1 MIKIVG
7 WLLLTLVSSGGL
19 VAYFLQQQY
28 EEKSAEF
35 RILYRDV
42 TIKLSQHDAI
52 IPLLPANRPEW
63 EVQKLFPQIIRWRQ
77 HSGIEPRRSI
87 VAEKQGRYW
96 LNIDNQSL
104 LIDLN
109 RLISDVVEKKP
120 FKHLTIQWNNAT
132 LFEQGAASPNDYWR
146 WEKEISSQSQPFMLT
161 ADDQPNWAE
170 MPWPLILTPALFWGL
185 VFYLINQYRANK
197 RRRDIADM
205 RNQYAE
211 LTRLNTM
218 GELAAGIMHE
228 LNQPLTAIL
237 SYNQTALR
245 LIQQQRTEQVPSLLD
260 AAVVQIKR
268 TDALLQQ
275 FRQKLTSQQAD
286 YQPIVLAA
294 TLGSGDHPAGYRNQQ

>member
-35 RILYRDV
+35 LILYRDV

-109 RLISDVVEKKP
+109 RLISDVVKKNRSN
-120 FKHLTIQWNNAT
+120 I
-132 LFEQGAASPNDYWR
+132 WR
-146 WEKEISSQSQPFMLT
+146 YNGITRRSLSKVPQVQMIIGVGKRDQQP
-161 ADDQPNWAE
+161 
-170 MPWPLILTPALFWGL
+170 
-185 VFYLINQYRANK
+185 V
-197 RRRDIADM
+197 
-205 RNQYAE
+205 
-211 LTRLNTM
+211 
-218 GELAAGIMHE
+218 
-228 LNQPLTAIL
+228 
-237 SYNQTALR
+237 
-245 LIQQQRTEQVPSLLD
+245 
-260 AAVVQIKR
+260 AAVYADCRRSAQLGR
-268 TDALLQQ
+268 NALV
-275 FRQKLTSQQAD
+275 AD
-286 YQPIVLAA
+286 THSGPVL
-294 TLGSGDHPAGYRNQQ
+294 GAGVVPD

>member
-35 RILYRDV
+35 LILYRDV

-109 RLISDVVEKKP
+109 RLISDVVKKKP
-120 FKHLTIQWNNAT
+120 FKHLAIQWNNAT

-146 WEKEISSQSQPFMLT
+146 WEKRSAASRS
-161 ADDQPNWAE
+161 
-170 MPWPLILTPALFWGL
+170 
-185 VFYLINQYRANK
+185 
-197 RRRDIADM
+197 
-205 RNQYAE
+205 
-211 LTRLNTM
+211 RLC
-218 GELAAGIMHE
+218 
-228 LNQPLTAIL
+228 
-237 SYNQTALR
+237 
-245 LIQQQRTEQVPSLLD
+245 
-260 AAVVQIKR
+260 
-268 TDALLQQ
+268 
-275 FRQKLTSQQAD
+275 
-286 YQPIVLAA
+286 
-294 TLGSGDHPAGYRNQQ
+294 